1 MLIRIGRITRIKKDV
16 FVVACVFVL
25 YSMNLFDLHNSMWYN
40 GLAYNIDAWIA
51 GGCKMMMA
59 VKLAF

>member
-1 MLIRIGRITRIKKDV
+1 MNCQRLLDTN
-16 FVVACVFVL
+16 

>member
-1 MLIRIGRITRIKKDV
+1 
-16 FVVACVFVL
+16 
-25 YSMNLFDLHNSMWYN
+25 MNLFDLHNSMWYN

-59 VKLAF
+59 VKLAFSKLKNKILGG

>member
-1 MLIRIGRITRIKKDV
+1 
-16 FVVACVFVL
+16 
-25 YSMNLFDLHNSMWYN
+25 MNLFDLHNSMWYN